1 MGKLLQTRSGRCG
14 EWANC
19 FSLACRA
26 LGYEVRHV
34 HDWTDHVWTEIYSD
48 SLGRWVHADSCEAAM
63 DTPLVYEQGWG
74 KKLTYCIAFARDNVR
89 DVTRRYTRKY
99 DEVLTRRTVAS
110 EEQLARSISAL
121 DEYTFGEEAATLQ
134 PRMAEKRKAV
144 IQARTLHEDQEFTGR
159 APEAAKAE
167 EQVGRTS
174 GDAQWR
180 EQRGELGAT
189 AAAKEEALKRSE
201 VGLACGLPAETDA
214 GGDKKREETTAPT
227 AAGKSDIEAMRLEQI
242 GVQAGD
248 LIDQISFHYSDG
260 SVDKCGGS
268 GGDEKQPFKL
278 AAGEYLVNILYRAGD
293 SLDAIQF
300 VTNSGRES
308 NWYGNRGGGSGP
320 YSMQSQPGHQ
330 IWSVV
335 RSQSG
340 TCGPIDRLV
349 ERPVNQATSQN
360 LLQAGTGSSTTS
372 PTNASA
378 NATFDLQAKVKELF
392 AELVK
397 QGMPPNEA
405 AVKALED
412 ARRMS
417 SDLPSS

>member
-99 DEVLTRRTVAS
+99 DEVLTHRTVAS

-121 DEYTFGEEAATLQ
+121 DEYSFGEEAATLQ
-134 PRMAEKRKAV
+134 PSMVEKRRAV
-144 IQARTLHEDQEFTGR
+144 IQARTRQEDQEFTGI

-201 VGLACGLPAETDA
+201 IGLAGSLPAESCA
-214 GGDKKREETTAPT
+214 AGDKNRE
-227 AAGKSDIEAMRLEQI
+227 
-242 GVQAGD
+242 V
-248 LIDQISFHYSDG
+248 
-260 SVDKCGGS
+260 
-268 GGDEKQPFKL
+268 
-278 AAGEYLVNILYRAGD
+278 
-293 SLDAIQF
+293 
-300 VTNSGRES
+300 
-308 NWYGNRGGGSGP
+308 
-320 YSMQSQPGHQ
+320 
-330 IWSVV
+330 
-335 RSQSG
+335 
-340 TCGPIDRLV
+340 
-349 ERPVNQATSQN
+349 TSQASEGE
-360 LLQAGTGSSTTS
+360 QTT
-372 PTNASA
+372 PTNAAA
-378 NATFDLQAKVKELF
+378 NATIDLQAKVKELF

-417 SDLPSS
+417 SDS